1 MVRGEKVM
9 KFTKMTGL
17 GNDFIV
23 LENLENKE
31 LEYDVLAKKLC
42 DRHFGIG
49 GDGLLIV
56 EPSGIADI
64 KMRIINS
71 DGSEAEMCGNGARCF
86 AKYVYENGI
95 VSKGKMS
102 VETLSGI
109 VMPELIFEDDVV
121 DKVRVHIGN
130 PIFRPDLIPVK
141 TDKNQFVEEMIKID
155 GKTYIVTS
163 LLVGVP
169 HTVIFVN
176 SIDENMIVNVGPL
189 IEKLQIF
196 PRGTNVDFVK
206 VEDENNIAVRTWERG
221 AGLTLACGTGAC
233 ASAVASALTN
243 RTMRNVYVHFK
254 KGDLYI
260 EWTSDNNIYLT
271 GKAEKVFTGD
281 IDIV

>member
-1 MVRGEKVM
+1 M
-9 KFTKMTGL
+9 KFTKMNGL

-31 LEYDVLAKKLC
+31 LEYDVLARKLC

-109 VMPELIFEDDVV
+109 VMPELIFENDNV
-121 DKVRVHIGN
+121 DKVRVHMGN
-130 PIFRPDLIPVK
+130 PNFRPDLIPVK
-141 TDKNQFVEEMIKID
+141 TDKNQFIEETIKID
-155 GKTYIVTS
+155 GRAYTVTS

-189 IEKLQIF
+189 IEKLHIF

-206 VEDENNIAVRTWERG
+206 VEDENNITVRTWERG

-243 RTMRNVYVHFK
+243 RTKRNVHVHFK

>member
-1 MVRGEKVM
+1 V
-9 KFTKMTGL
+9 KFTKMNGL

-23 LENLENKE
+23 LENLENKV
-31 LEYDVLAKKLC
+31 YDYDILARKLC

-49 GDGLLIV
+49 ADGLLIV

-95 VSKGKMS
+95 VKKDKMS

-109 VMPELIFEDDVV
+109 IMPELIFKDDVV
-121 DKVRVHIGN
+121 EKVKVHMGS
-130 PIFRPDLIPVK
+130 PIFRPDMIPVK
-141 TDKNQFVEEMIKID
+141 TDKKSFIEEAIKID
-155 GKTYIVTS
+155 GRSYIVTS

-169 HTVIFVN
+169 HTIIFVN
-176 SIDENMIVNVGPL
+176 SIDENMILNVGPL

-206 VEDENNIAVRTWERG
+206 VENDSNITVRTWERG

-233 ASAVASALTN
+233 ASAVASALTG
-243 RTMRNVYVHFK
+243 RTKRNVYVHFK

-260 EWTSDNNIYLT
+260 EWLLDNNIYLT
-271 GKAEKVFTGD
+271 GIAEEVFTGE
-281 IDIV
+281 IKIV

>member
-1 MVRGEKVM
+1 M
-9 KFTKMTGL
+9 KFTKMNGL

-23 LENLENKE
+23 LENLENNV
-31 LEYDVLAKKLC
+31 YDYDILARKLC

-49 GDGLLIV
+49 ADGLLIV

-95 VSKGKMS
+95 VKKDKMS

-109 VMPELIFEDDVV
+109 IMPELIFKDDVV
-121 DKVRVHIGN
+121 EKVKVHMGS
-130 PIFRPDLIPVK
+130 PIFRPDMIPVK
-141 TDKNQFVEEMIKID
+141 TDKKSFIEEAIKID
-155 GKTYIVTS
+155 GRSYIVTS

-169 HTVIFVN
+169 HTIIFVN
-176 SIDENMIVNVGPL
+176 SIDENMILNVGPL

-206 VEDENNIAVRTWERG
+206 VENDSNITVRTWERG

-233 ASAVASALTN
+233 SSAVASALTG
-243 RTMRNVYVHFK
+243 RTKRNVYVHFK

-260 EWTSDNNIYLT
+260 EWLLDNNIYLT
-271 GKAEKVFTGD
+271 GIAEEVFTGE
-281 IDIV
+281 IKIV

>member
-1 MVRGEKVM
+1 M
-9 KFTKMTGL
+9 KFTKMNGL

-23 LENLENKE
+23 LENLENKV
-31 LEYDVLAKKLC
+31 YDYDILARKLC

-49 GDGLLIV
+49 ADGLLIV

-95 VSKGKMS
+95 VKKDKMS

-109 VMPELIFEDDVV
+109 IMPELIFKDDVV
-121 DKVRVHIGN
+121 EKVKVHMGS
-130 PIFRPDLIPVK
+130 PIFRPDMIPVK
-141 TDKNQFVEEMIKID
+141 TDKKSFIEEAIKID
-155 GKTYIVTS
+155 GRSYIVTS

-169 HTVIFVN
+169 HTIIFVN
-176 SIDENMIVNVGPL
+176 SIDENMILNVGPL

-206 VEDENNIAVRTWERG
+206 VENDSNITVRTWERG

-233 ASAVASALTN
+233 ASAVASALTG
-243 RTMRNVYVHFK
+243 RTKRNVYVHFK

-260 EWTSDNNIYLT
+260 EWLLDNNIYLT
-271 GKAEKVFTGD
+271 GIAEEVFTGE
-281 IDIV
+281 IKIV

>member
-1 MVRGEKVM
+1 M
-9 KFTKMTGL
+9 KFTKMNGL

-23 LENLENKE
+23 LENLENNV
-31 LEYDVLAKKLC
+31 YDYDILARKLC

-49 GDGLLIV
+49 ADGLLIV

-95 VSKGKMS
+95 VKKDKMS

-109 VMPELIFEDDVV
+109 IMPELIFKDDVV
-121 DKVRVHIGN
+121 EKVKVHMGS
-130 PIFRPDLIPVK
+130 PIFRPDMIPVK
-141 TDKNQFVEEMIKID
+141 TDKKSFIEEAIKID
-155 GKTYIVTS
+155 GRSYIVTS

-169 HTVIFVN
+169 HTIIFVN
-176 SIDENMIVNVGPL
+176 SIDENMILNVGPL

-206 VEDENNIAVRTWERG
+206 VENDSNITVRTWERG

-233 ASAVASALTN
+233 ASAVASALTG
-243 RTMRNVYVHFK
+243 RTKRNVYVHFK

-260 EWTSDNNIYLT
+260 EWLLDNNIYLT
-271 GKAEKVFTGD
+271 GIAEEVFTGE
-281 IDIV
+281 IKIV

>member
-1 MVRGEKVM
+1 M
-9 KFTKMTGL
+9 KFTKMNGL

-23 LENLENKE
+23 FENLDNE
-31 LEYDVLAKKLC
+31 EYDYDILARKLC

-49 GDGLLIV
+49 ADGLLIV

-95 VSKGKMS
+95 VKKDKMS

-109 VMPELIFEDDVV
+109 IMPELIFKDDVV
-121 DKVRVHIGN
+121 EKVKVHMGS
-130 PIFRPDLIPVK
+130 PIFRTDMIPVK
-141 TDKNQFVEEMIKID
+141 TDKKSFIEETIKID
-155 GKTYIVTS
+155 GRTYIVTS

-169 HTVIFVN
+169 HTIIFVN
-176 SIDENMIVNVGPL
+176 SIDKNMILNIGPL

-206 VEDENNIAVRTWERG
+206 VEDDSNITVRTWERG
-221 AGLTLACGTGAC
+221 AGLTFACGTGAC
-233 ASAVASALTN
+233 ASAVASALTEK
-243 RTMRNVYVHFK
+243 TKRNVYVHFK

-260 EWTSDNNIYLT
+260 EWLLDNNIYLT
-271 GKAEKVFTGD
+271 GIAEEVFTGE
-281 IDIV
+281 IKIV